1 MPQQIDEYRRMIKLF
16 ADRKI
21 AIRIPNGR
29 PEHASILMEAMFE
42 NATTEVRIFTRDL
55 NEKIYGSAE
64 MLKTVR
70 SFIDRPNSCLKILFQ
85 NNQSLSLV
93 EQHPLLKEI
102 NNITSRGLHGTI
114 EIKNAVGSYATN
126 EANHFAVMDSD
137 AFRYETN
144 HDGCKAV
151 ANFYEP
157 KMAKKLIQAFDSAF
171 SMAKESLF
179 LVKASC

>member
-1 MPQQIDEYRRMIKLF
+1 MTQHIDEYKRMIKLF
-16 ADRKI
+16 ADGKI

-29 PEHASILMEAMFE
+29 PEHASILMQAMFE
-42 NATTEVRIFTRDL
+42 NATSTVRIFTRDL

-64 MLKTVR
+64 MLKAVR

-102 NNITSRGLHGTI
+102 TNITSSGQHGTI
-114 EIKNAVGSYATN
+114 EIKNAVGSYAN
-126 EANHFAVMDSD
+126 NAANHFAVMDND

-157 KMAKKLIQAFDSAF
+157 KIAKNLIQAFDSAF

-179 LVKASC
+179 VMGASY